1 MKFQENKSIVD
12 EEEEESFRAI
22 FPRGSRWLG
31 LGRSGCKVAARRRR
45 RSKFASPAGGGGKE
59 QDRSGGN
66 GANVLSVHFS
76 VPRTPLS
83 PFFFALSIVVGIGRR
98 NSHYK
103 TLVEIVTFQNGLRI
117 MDPCI
122 FIDTLK
128 KYHCP
133 FIFT

>member
-1 MKFQENKSIVD
+1 MARFRSI
-12 EEEEESFRAI
+12 
-22 FPRGSRWLG
+22 GM
-31 LGRSGCKVAARRRR
+31 
-45 RSKFASPAGGGGKE
+45 
-59 QDRSGGN
+59 QSGGAAEETIEICKSSGRGREGTRSN
-66 GANVLSVHFS
+66 GANVLSERNTYTSRFLEL
-76 VPRTPLS
+76 LS